1 MGRKWECTNGEI
13 IRHSRGALRPK
24 GGGEATTQRVD
35 IDYVY

>member
-1 MGRKWECTNGEI
+1 MAKLFAI
-13 IRHSRGALRPK
+13 LVALFDQK